1 MNRQMDMDGE
11 RKTELARLV
20 SRVFTL
26 PGSKIEELIEQSE
39 EFREMCLEYEKCQE
53 MVKRWRT
60 TLPKHLSRIDEFQTL
75 SREMEAEITRFFEE
89 HTDNEGPGD
98 NDASG

>member
-1 MNRQMDMDGE
+1 MDGE

-60 TLPKHLSRIDEFQTL
+60 TLPKHVSRIDEFETL
-75 SREMEAEITRFFEE
+75 SREMEAEIASFLEE
-89 HTDNEGPGD
+89 QPGNEGPSD
-98 NDASG
+98 SSASG